1 MNKILKLSA
10 IALLASST
18 SLMAQSKGFEGA
30 SIAAFG
36 SVVGV
41 EASGNVTDANSDTN
55 SGKIGQVTPV
65 AGIDLAYTFATGSNG
80 FVAIG
85 GTYIPAEADFAT
97 GNTNA
102 STSNT
107 ASNVRGKIKD
117 PYSIYIQPGYA
128 INNSA
133 AVYGKLSYLSADFNV
148 TSNNTITQRPG
159 DLNGWGGAIGLKTF
173 LTSNAFI
180 QAEASYSEYDTLT
193 AKYTSSES
201 STTNTVSAK
210 PKIAAGTISIGYKF

>member
-36 SVVGV
+36 SIVGV

-80 FVAIG
+80 FVALG
-85 GTYIPAEADFAT
+85 ATYMPVEADFAT

-102 STSNT
+102 SSNNT

-133 AVYGKLSYLSADFNV
+133 AVYGKISYLQADFSV
-148 TSNNTITQRPG
+148 SSNNTITQQPG
-159 DLNGWGGAIGLKTF
+159 NLNGWGYAIGLITF
-173 LTSNAFI
+173 LTTNAFI
-180 QAEASYSEYDTLT
+180 QAEASYSEYDSLT

-201 STTNTVSAK
+201 STSNTVSAK
-210 PKIAAGTISIGYKF
+210 PKVAAGTISIGYKF

>member
-18 SLMAQSKGFEGA
+18 SLMAQSKSFQGA

-36 SVVGV
+36 SIVGV
-41 EASGNVTDANSDTN
+41 EATGNVTDANSDTN
-55 SGKIGQVTPV
+55 SGKIGQITPI
-65 AGIDLAYTFATGSNG
+65 AGIDVAYTFAAGSNG
-80 FVAIG
+80 FVGVGA
-85 GTYIPAEADFAT
+85 TYIPAEADFAT

-102 STSNT
+102 STGNT

-128 INNSA
+128 INNSS
-133 AVYGKLSYLSADFNV
+133 AVYGKISYLQADFNV
-148 TSNNTITQRPG
+148 TSNNTITQQPG
-159 DLNGWGGAIGLKTF
+159 DLNGWGYAIGLKTF
-173 LTSNAFI
+173 LTQNTFI
-180 QAEASYSEYDTLT
+180 QAEASYAEYDSLT

-201 STTNTVSAK
+201 STINTVSAK
-210 PKIAAGTISIGYKF
+210 PKVAAGTISIGYKF

>member
-10 IALLASST
+10 IALLATST
-18 SLMAQSKGFEGA
+18 SLMAQSKGFQGV

-55 SGKIGQVTPV
+55 SGKIGQITPV
-65 AGIDLAYTFATGSNG
+65 AGIDLAYTFATGSKG

-102 STSNT
+102 ATSNT
-107 ASNVRGKIKD
+107 ASSVRGKIKD

-128 INNSA
+128 VNNSA

-148 TSNNTITQRPG
+148 TSNNTITQKPG
-159 DLNGWGGAIGLKTF
+159 DLNGWGYAIGLKTF
-173 LTSNAFI
+173 LTPNAFI

>member
-1 MNKILKLSA
+1 MNKILKLST

-18 SLMAQSKGFEGA
+18 SLMAQSKSFEGV
-30 SIAAFG
+30 SLGVFG
-36 SVVGV
+36 SIVGV
-41 EASGNVTDANSDTN
+41 EASGNVIDANSDTN
-55 SGKIGQVTPV
+55 SGKIGQITPV

-80 FVAIG
+80 FVGIG
-85 GTYIPAEADFAT
+85 ATYMPVEADFAT

-102 STSNT
+102 ATSNT

-133 AVYGKLSYLSADFNV
+133 AVYGKISYLQADFSV
-148 TSNNTITQRPG
+148 TSNNTITQKPG
-159 DLNGWGGAIGLKTF
+159 DLNGWGYAIGLKTF
-173 LTSNAFI
+173 LTPNAFI

-210 PKIAAGTISIGYKF
+210 PKVAAGTISIGYKF